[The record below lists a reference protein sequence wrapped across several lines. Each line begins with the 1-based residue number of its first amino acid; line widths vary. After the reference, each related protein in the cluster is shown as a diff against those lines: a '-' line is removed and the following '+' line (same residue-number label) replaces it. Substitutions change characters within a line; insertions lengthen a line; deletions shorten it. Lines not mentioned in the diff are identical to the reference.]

1 VIIAAFVFPWIWFVI
16 DNENTKSL
24 NHIYDHILKIVN
36 SESEKPTRIAD
47 IASYLTDIKAAAE
60 STAALVYLM
69 ARVYVM
75 PPEYNQCPFL
85 PNDGISRSVL
95 ANENSLAKKWC

>member
-1 VIIAAFVFPWIWFVI
+1 MIIAAFVFLWIWFVI

-24 NHIYDHILKIVN
+24 NHKYDHILKIVN

-75 PPEYNQCPFL
+75 PPNTT
-85 PNDGISRSVL
+85 SVL
-95 ANENSLAKKWC
+95 FCQTMG